1 MTKAFNEGSAA
12 QNKNVHGPKTLG
24 DIINDMLRSD
34 SPLAVAYRD
43 HAATLYP
50 DTELGVDLKLLT
62 RQTGRMGI
70 GQYKSGMLTRDAED
84 HYLFVEDATGG
95 EAADRRAAQPVC
107 LRGTLRQRKA
117 QARRQALHHVQ
128 PSAPHP
134 RVHLQALLPRRSRRT
149 AHHSPQDRISLG
161 ERETVAACA

>member
-24 DIINDMLRSD
+24 EIINDMLRSD

-70 GQYKSGMLTRDAED
+70 GQYKRGMLTRDAED
-84 HYLFVEDATGG
+84 HYLFVENDTGG
-95 EAADRRAAQPVC
+95 K
-107 LRGTLRQRKA
+107 RQTA
-117 QARRQALHHVQ
+117 ARRNRYVYVGRCVNVKRKPDGKLFTTFNRPPLTPEFTFRLFCLA
-128 PSAPHP
+128 A
-134 RVHLQALLPRRSRRT
+134 AEELLTIARR
-149 AHHSPQDRISLG
+149 IG
-161 ERETVAACA
+161 